1 MIRRLYNWTLGL
13 AARPSAERWLA
24 GVSFIESSFF
34 PIPPDVVLGPMCL
47 AQRHKALRYAA
58 ICTLFSVLGG
68 LFGYAIGYLA
78 FETIGKPILEF
89 YGKSGDFASFSAQF
103 NEGGWLW
110 VMIAGFTPFPFKVI
124 TIASGLTHLP
134 LVEFVLAAIVS
145 RGARFF
151 LVGGLFWKYGD
162 PIKDFIDRRLGLV
175 TTLFMLLF
183 IGGFAAIRYL

>member
-13 AARPSAERWLA
+13 ASRPQAERWLA
-24 GVSFIESSFF
+24 FVAFVESSIF

-58 ICTLFSVLGG
+58 ICTLFSVIGG
-68 LFGYAIGYLA
+68 LAGYAIGYLA
-78 FETIGKPILEF
+78 FETVGRPILEF
-89 YGKSGDFASFSAQF
+89 YGKSGDFDSFSAQF
-103 NEGGWLW
+103 NAGGWLW

-124 TIASGLTHLP
+124 TIASGLTGLS
-134 LVEFVLAAIVS
+134 LLEFTLAAIIS

-151 LVGGLFWKYGD
+151 LVGALFWKFGD
-162 PIKDFIDRRLGLV
+162 PIKSFIDRRLGLV
-175 TTLFMLLF
+175 TTLFMILF